1 MVGMGKL
8 VFKGQT
14 TYLFVADRKAP
25 TPPVWYN
32 PWIQHNKQIHHP
44 HHTTMN
50 QQTIKSQDD
59 EIDLTELLAK
69 LWRGRWLIAGIT
81 GGTLTLA
88 SVYAFTAPQAWTS
101 MATIAPPS
109 FEQMGSY
116 YLIKHQLDAAPL
128 FSKPDGKVSINVQNT
143 PTPTSAEA
151 EQAEQLFDVAKLLLD
166 TTPGVTLI
174 RPDGRKQQLF
184 QVRSSAHSAAAAQ
197 QQLNQVF
204 KQINQQ
210 LAAQKT
216 RTLRSQRDLLQAS
229 LRSELD
235 NLASQAQATRT
246 KELRQTRLALDTA
259 KRAGLVSFNG
269 NNYAGLEV
277 PQMQYLLGSKFLQ
290 ARLTTLEQAPLDYPE
305 RYYEIND
312 ILKEVQKLPKLETGN
327 LAGFQLISEP
337 SLPVQRDKPRR
348 SLIIALGAIGGLLLG
363 SLWALGGDLLLGLRS
378 KMKD

>member
-1 MVGMGKL
+1 
-8 VFKGQT
+8 
-14 TYLFVADRKAP
+14 
-25 TPPVWYN
+25 
-32 PWIQHNKQIHHP
+32 
-44 HHTTMN
+44 MN
-50 QQTIKSQDD
+50 QHAIKPQDD

-69 LWRGRWLIAGIT
+69 LWRGRWLIAGVT

-88 SVYAFTAPQAWTS
+88 CVYAFTAPQVWTS

-116 YLIKHQLDAAPL
+116 YLTKHQLDAAPL

-143 PTPTSAEA
+143 PTQTPTSAET

-166 TTPGVTLI
+166 TTPGVTLL

-184 QVRSSAHSAAAAQ
+184 QVQSSAHTAVAAQ
-197 QQLNQVF
+197 QQLNQAF

-210 LAAQKT
+210 LVAQKT
-216 RTLRSQRDLLQAS
+216 RALRSQRALLQAS
-229 LRSELD
+229 LRSEQD
-235 NLASQAQATRT
+235 NLASQAQAMRT

-277 PQMQYLLGSKFLQ
+277 PQMQHLLGSKLLQ
-290 ARLTTLEQAPLDYPE
+290 ARLTSLEQAPLDYPE
-305 RYYEIND
+305 RYYEITEV
-312 ILKEVQKLPKLETGN
+312 LKEVQKLPKIETGN

-337 SLPVQRDKPRR
+337 SLPVQRDNPRR
-348 SLIIALGAIGGLLLG
+348 SLIIALGTIGGLLLG
-363 SLWALGGDLLLGLRS
+363 CLWVLGRDALPRLRA
-378 KMKD
+378 KLKD

>member
-1 MVGMGKL
+1 
-8 VFKGQT
+8 
-14 TYLFVADRKAP
+14 
-25 TPPVWYN
+25 
-32 PWIQHNKQIHHP
+32 
-44 HHTTMN
+44 MN
-50 QQTIKSQDD
+50 QHTIKPQDD

-88 SVYAFTAPQAWTS
+88 CVHAFTAPQVWTS
-101 MATIAPPS
+101 RATIAPPS

-116 YLIKHQLDAAPL
+116 YLTKHQLDAAPL
-128 FSKPDGKVSINVQNT
+128 FSKPDGKVSINVQNTPT

-166 TTPGVTLI
+166 TTPGVTLL

-184 QVRSSAHSAAAAQ
+184 QVQSSAHTAAAAQ
-197 QQLNQVF
+197 QQLNQTF

-216 RTLRSQRDLLQAS
+216 RALRSQRDLLQTS
-229 LRSELD
+229 LRSEQD
-235 NLASQAQATRT
+235 NLASQAQAMRT
-246 KELRQTRLALDTA
+246 KALRQTRLALDTA

-269 NNYAGLEV
+269 NNYAGLDV
-277 PQMQYLLGSKFLQ
+277 PQMQYLLGSKLLQ

-305 RYYEIND
+305 RYYEINEA
-312 ILKEVQKLPKLETGN
+312 LKEIQKLPKIETGN

-348 SLIIALGAIGGLLLG
+348 ALIIALGAIGGLLLG
-363 SLWALGGDLLLGLRS
+363 SLWVLGRDALAGLRD
-378 KMKD
+378 KLKH